1 MKMRCLGCME
11 EFDGQFEVCPFCG
24 YIQGTPA
31 REAYH
36 IAPGTVIKK
45 RYLIGRVLGSGG
57 FGITYIGYDQ
67 VLEKKVAVKEY
78 LPTEFATR
86 MPNQTKVTVYA
97 GDKREQF
104 LAGMNKSLDEAK
116 RLAEF
121 QQTAGITQ
129 VYDFFE
135 ENNTAYIVMELLEG
149 ETLKDKLKR
158 DGKMTVEEALPIVL
172 AVIGALKEV
181 HAKNMIHRDIAPD
194 NIYLLKNGEVK
205 LLDFG
210 ASRQV
215 TTTHSKSLTVILK
228 LGYAPVEQYQSGG
241 NQGPWTDVYALAAT
255 FYKMITGVRPQ
266 ESPERRIKDTLKEP
280 SKLGVQ
286 IDKNVENALMNALHV
301 RIEDRTK
308 SAEEFEQALYSPEVE
323 RTKATEEKND
333 MGRWPLWLKAVC
345 IAAGAAVIGTGGLMA
360 AGVFD
365 LALPTLP
372 AFEQDGVM
380 VPSLINM
387 SQDAAR
393 QRLEESGLKFSYGG
407 MQASDTIMEGY
418 VLGQNDKNGQKLNP
432 GDFVEP
438 GSVVNVIV
446 SSGTGKTTVPDVLW
460 MKQEDAESY
469 LQELGIL
476 GINTETDTNTWAAPG
491 TVTAVEP
498 EKGSEIL
505 FEDTMILKI
514 AAGNSQPGEGQV
526 SVPDITGLSQ
536 EEAYERLK
544 SEGLFLEKQEL
555 QYSITIPM
563 GQVIS
568 QNKAAGMTVQ
578 RGETI
583 QTAISAGP
591 RQVQLP
597 SVVNMAEAEA
607 RTNLE
612 NLGLTVTLQ
621 REYSDSVEAGMVMAQ
636 SPEPGTVAEGTE
648 IVLTVSQG
656 RRPEETTAPRRQE
669 NNSGRGQQSQTQ
681 PAQTQAPQ
689 TQAPQTQPPQTQP
702 PQTAPP
708 ETIDSQTDW

>member
-11 EFDGQFEVCPFCG
+11 EYDGQFEVCPFCG

-31 REAYH
+31 KEAYH

-67 VLEKKVAVKEY
+67 ILEKKVAVKEY

-86 MPNQTKVTVYA
+86 MPNQTNVTVYA

-135 ENNTAYIVMELLEG
+135 ENNTAYIVMELLDG

-266 ESPERRIKDTLKEP
+266 ESPERRMKDTLKEP
-280 SKLGVQ
+280 SRLGVK
-286 IDKNVENALMNALHV
+286 IDKNVENALMNALQV

-308 SAEEFEQALYSPEVE
+308 SAEEFEQALYSPDVE

-333 MGRWPLWLKAVC
+333 TGRWPFWLKGVC
-345 IAAGAAVIGTGGLMA
+345 IAAGATIIAVGGLMA

-372 AFEQDGVM
+372 AFEENGVM

-393 QRLEESGLKFSYGG
+393 QRLEERGLTFSYGG

-418 VLGQNDKNGQKLNP
+418 VLGQNDENGQKLNP

-438 GSVVNVIV
+438 GSVVKVIV
-446 SSGTGKTTVPDVLW
+446 SSGTGKATVPDVLW
-460 MKQEDAESY
+460 MEQQEAEAY
-469 LQELGIL
+469 LKELGLL
-476 GINTETDTNTWAAPG
+476 GINVESDAETWAAKG
-491 TVTAVEP
+491 TVTGVEP
-498 EKGSEIL
+498 EMGSEIL
-505 FEDTMILKI
+505 LEDTMILKI
-514 AAGNSQPGEGQV
+514 ADGSSQPAVGETV
-526 SVPDITGLSQ
+526 VPEVTGLSQ
-536 EEAYERLK
+536 EKAYEQLK
-544 SEGLFLEKQEL
+544 DQGLFLEKQEL
-555 QYSITIPM
+555 QYSISIPK

-568 QNKAAGMTVQ
+568 QSIAAGQSVLC
-578 RGETI
+578 GEI
-583 QTAISAGP
+583 VRVAISAGP
-591 RQVQLP
+591 RQIQLP
-597 SVVNMAEAEA
+597 SVINMAEAEA

-612 NLGLTVTLQ
+612 NLGLAVTVQ
-621 REYSDSVEAGMVMAQ
+621 REYSDSTEAGMVIAQ
-636 SPEPGTVAEGTE
+636 SVAPGTVSEGTE
-648 IVLTVSQG
+648 IVMTVSQG
-656 RRPEETTAPRRQE
+656 AKPEETTAGGRRVNE
-669 NNSGRGQQSQTQ
+669 SGRGAVSQPQETQTQ
-681 PAQTQAPQ
+681 PPIPQ
-689 TQAPQTQPPQTQP
+689 TQAPETQPS
-702 PQTAPP
+702 QTAQP
-708 ETIDSQTDW
+708 ETRDSQTDW